1 MKPVFAEAK
10 EDLVQGSRLAGWPVH
25 AVTSPSPE
33 RGHTD
38 EASQREAEQPQFKGC
53 LQPPEGREGA
63 ACKPKLQS
71 GIQNCER
78 RNPFPL
84 DLIGVGGQGETPT
97 VTVGFLK
104 MSPSNKF

>member
-1 MKPVFAEAK
+1 M
-10 EDLVQGSRLAGWPVH
+10 H

-33 RGHTD
+33 REVTQMKR
-38 EASQREAEQPQFKGC
+38 SQREAEQPQFKGC

-63 ACKPKLQS
+63 ACKPKLHS

-84 DLIGVGGQGETPT
+84 DLIGVSGQGETPT

-104 MSPSNKF
+104 MSSSNKF